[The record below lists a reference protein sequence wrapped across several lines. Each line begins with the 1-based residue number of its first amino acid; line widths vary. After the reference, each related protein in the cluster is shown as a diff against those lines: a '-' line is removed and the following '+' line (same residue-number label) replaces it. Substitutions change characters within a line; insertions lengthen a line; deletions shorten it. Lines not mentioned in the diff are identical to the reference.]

1 MANEINETISFIA
14 AVKIAVIVMSV
25 KSFIR
30 IGLKKE
36 SYKIYAIIKYN
47 MNIITLF
54 QPLSLITFNSLFR
67 TKLLNFRL
75 TSSLCPKGTS

>member
-25 KSFIR
+25 KSVIC

-47 MNIITLF
+47 MTLF
-54 QPLSLITFNSLFR
+54 AFFNFFPLMF
-67 TKLLNFRL
+67 
-75 TSSLCPKGTS
+75 